1 MSVICFVIGAVLFG
15 LLGLDVIDSAKNDDI
30 FEFASMF
37 VAAGLAFGGHGYQWL
52 PWARP

>member
-1 MSVICFVIGAVLFG
+1 MSIFCFVIAGVLFG
-15 LLGLDVIDSAKNDDI
+15 LMGLDVITGPKQDDI
-30 FEFASMF
+30 FEFASML